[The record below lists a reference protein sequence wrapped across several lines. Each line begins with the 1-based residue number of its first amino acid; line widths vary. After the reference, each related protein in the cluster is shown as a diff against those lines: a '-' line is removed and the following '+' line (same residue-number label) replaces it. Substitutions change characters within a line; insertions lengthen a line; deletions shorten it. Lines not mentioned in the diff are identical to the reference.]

1 MRCSTKSSGMATVA
15 VLAVLLAAPGEIP
28 VSPAAAA
35 TASQSKPFVPNDDP
49 APDCATHAG
58 NPACLPPDPNPPRH
72 RHGSPVVGGPPLA
85 PFNMPPMVK

>member
-15 VLAVLLAAPGEIP
+15 MLFVLLAAPGEIAVP
-28 VSPAAAA
+28 PASAAAA
-35 TASQSKPFVPNDDP
+35 SQSIPFVPSDDP
-49 APDCATHAG
+49 APDCATDAG
-58 NPACLPPDPNPPRH
+58 NPACPPPDPNPPRH